1 MAIPS
6 LKSRFKKA
14 NEKSRLI
21 STDDPTP
28 DFYLSTGNK
37 LLNKI
42 ISGRYDRGWAQGRV
56 GGLSGLS
63 GAGKSFLIASA
74 IAQAQKDNYF
84 VLVIDSEN
92 ALDFDFMSAAG
103 VDCSE
108 ENENYLHVSVST
120 MGAAADVVSQITEDW
135 HKARTEK
142 RMGEMQK
149 LLIVCDSLDFLVT
162 DSMMKKWE
170 DDGELGNDQGL
181 HARKM
186 KQFLQT
192 VTSEIKF
199 LPCIV
204 ICTKQVYMD
213 QTPNANPPVKMA
225 ESVKYSLTQLLLL
238 NRIMTKDEKVKGEKF
253 VTYNGIELRAF
264 AWKTRGCK
272 PFQRCEIV
280 IPYDEGMDE
289 YEGLLQVA
297 VKAGIVENSGAWY
310 NFNGHKW
317 QGKDSWRGLDVE
329 IKEAVFQEIVKR
341 DIKDIDIAEGEDE
354 VDIELKGGGK
364 GKKDKA
370 KTAADAADVIKRRK
384 AAKAAAEEDV
394 EATEEEEA
402 GE

>member
-1 MAIPS
+1 MATPS
-6 LKSRFKKA
+6 LKARFKKA
-14 NEKSRLI
+14 NEKSRTI

-42 ISGRYDRGWAQGRV
+42 ISGRYDRGWAQGRI

-63 GAGKSFLIASA
+63 GAGKSFLIAAA
-74 IAQAQKDNYF
+74 IAQAQKQNYF

-92 ALDFDFMSAAG
+92 ALDFDFMTAAG

-120 MGAAADVVSQITEDW
+120 LGAAVDVISQITEDW

-142 RMGEMQK
+142 RLGEMQK
-149 LLIVCDSLDFLVT
+149 LLIVCDSLDFLFT

-170 DDGELGNDQGL
+170 EDGEMGNDQGL

-186 KQFLQT
+186 KQMLQT
-192 VTSEIKF
+192 MVADIKF
-199 LPCIV
+199 LPCV
-204 ICTKQVYMD
+204 AICTKQVYMD
-213 QTPNANPPVKMA
+213 QTPNASPPVKMSEA
-225 ESVKYSLTQLLLL
+225 AKFALTQLLLL
-238 NRIMTKDEKVKGEKF
+238 SRIMTKDEAVKGQKF

-280 IPYDEGMDE
+280 IPYDDGMDE

-297 VKAGIVENSGAWY
+297 VKAGIVDNAGAW
-310 NFNGHKW
+310 FSFGDHKW
-317 QGKDSWRGLDVE
+317 QGKEAWRGLDVAV
-329 IKEAVFQEIVKR
+329 KEAVFQEIVKL
-341 DIKDIDIAEGEDE
+341 DLKDINIAEGDDE
-354 VDIELKGGGK
+354 VDVELKAP
-364 GKKDKA
+364 KKATK
-370 KTAADAADVIKRRK
+370 KTANAVSKLKERIAAG
-384 AAKAAAEEDV
+384 AEAV
-394 EATEEEEA
+394 EE
-402 GE
+402 

>member
-6 LKSRFKKA
+6 LKARFKKA

-21 STDDPTP
+21 STEDPSP

-63 GAGKSFLIASA
+63 GAGKSFLIAAA
-74 IAQAQKDNYF
+74 IREAQKQDYT
-84 VLVIDSEN
+84 VVVIDSEN
-92 ALDFDFMSAAG
+92 ALDFDFMTAAG
-103 VDCSE
+103 VDCRE
-108 ENENYLHVSVST
+108 ENEDYIHISVST
-120 MGAAADVVSQITEDW
+120 MGAAADAISQITEDW

-142 RMGEMQK
+142 RLHEMK
-149 LLIVCDSLDFLVT
+149 RLLIVCDSLDFLVT

-170 DDGELGNDQGL
+170 DEGELGNDQGL

-186 KQFLQT
+186 KQLLQT
-192 VTSEIKF
+192 MVAEIKF
-199 LPCIV
+199 LPCV
-204 ICTKQVYMD
+204 AICTKQVYVD
-213 QTPNANPPVKMA
+213 QTPNASPPVKMSEA
-225 ESVKYSLTQLLLL
+225 AKFALTQLLLL

-280 IPYDEGMDE
+280 IPYDDGMDE

-310 NFNGHKW
+310 SYNDTKW
-317 QGKDSWRGLDVE
+317 QGKDAWRGLDVE
-329 IKEAVFQEIVKR
+329 VKEAIFQAIVKS
-341 DIKDIDIAEGEDE
+341 DIKDINIAEGEDE
-354 VDIELKGGGK
+354 LDVELKGKGK
-364 GKKDKA
+364 GKDKA
-370 KTAADAADVIKRRK
+370 KTAGDAAEAIKLRK
-384 AAKAAAEEDV
+384 AAKLAAEAEET
-394 EATEEEEA
+394 EATEDA

>member
-1 MAIPS
+1 MAAS
-6 LKSRFKKA
+6 LKDRFKKA
-14 NEKSRLI
+14 NAKSRII
-21 STDDPTP
+21 STEDPSP

-42 ISGRYDRGWAQGRV
+42 ISGRYDRGWAQGRI

-74 IAQAQKDNYF
+74 IRQAQKENYF

-92 ALDFDFMSAAG
+92 ALDSDFLTAAG

-108 ENENYLHVSVST
+108 DNDNYLHVSVST
-120 MGAAADVVSQITEDW
+120 LGAAADTISQITEDW
-135 HKARTEK
+135 HEARTSGK
-142 RMGEMQK
+142 TAEMQK
-149 LLIVCDSLDFLVT
+149 LLIIVDSLDFLFT

-170 DDGELGNDQGL
+170 DEGEMGNDQGL

-186 KQFLQT
+186 KQLLQT
-192 VTSEIKF
+192 MVADIKF
-199 LPCIV
+199 LPAIA
-204 ICTKQVYMD
+204 ICTKQVYVD
-213 QTPNANPPVKMA
+213 QTPNAQPPVKMSEA
-225 ESVKYSLTQLLLL
+225 AKFALTQLLLL

-280 IPYDEGMDE
+280 IPYDDGMDE

-297 VKAGIVENSGAWY
+297 VKAGIVEASGAWFS
-310 NFNGHKW
+310 FNGHKW
-317 QGKDSWRGLDVE
+317 QGKDAWRGLDVN
-329 IKEAVFQEIVKR
+329 IKEAVFQEIVKH
-341 DIKDIDIAEGEDE
+341 DIKDINIAEGEDE
-354 VDIELKGGGK
+354 LDVELKGGGK
-364 GKKDKA
+364 KKKDKV
-370 KTAADAADVIKRRK
+370 TTISDAADAIKKRK
-384 AAKAAAEEDV
+384 AAKAEEVFEDD
-394 EATEEEEA
+394 ASDADEA

>member
-1 MAIPS
+1 MAVS
-6 LKSRFKKA
+6 LKEKFKKNNA
-14 NEKSRLI
+14 KSRTI

-42 ISGRYDRGWAQGRV
+42 ISGRYDRGWAQGRI

-74 IAQAQKDNYF
+74 IAQAQKENYF

-92 ALDFDFMSAAG
+92 ALDTDFLTAAG

-108 ENENYLHVSVST
+108 DNDNYLHVSVST
-120 MGAAADVVSQITEDW
+120 LGAAADAISQITEDW
-135 HKARTEK
+135 HEARSAGK
-142 RMGEMQK
+142 SDEMQK
-149 LLIVCDSLDFLVT
+149 LLIIVDSLDFLFT

-170 DDGELGNDQGL
+170 DDGEMGNDQGL

-186 KQFLQT
+186 KQLLQT
-192 VTSEIKF
+192 MVADIKF
-199 LPCIV
+199 LPAIA
-204 ICTKQVYMD
+204 ICTKQVYVD
-213 QTPNANPPVKMA
+213 QTPNANPPVKMSEA
-225 ESVKYSLTQLLLL
+225 AKFALTQLLLL

-297 VKAGIVENSGAWY
+297 VKAGIVEASGAWF
-310 NFNGHKW
+310 NFNGQKW
-317 QGKDSWRGLDVE
+317 QGKDAWRGLDVS
-329 IKEAVFQEIVKR
+329 IKEAIFQEIVKQ
-341 DIKDIDIAEGEDE
+341 DIKDINIAEGEDE
-354 VDIELKGGGK
+354 LDVELKGG
-364 GKKDKA
+364 KKSK
-370 KTAADAADVIKRRK
+370 KSTVADAADAIKKRK
-384 AAKAAAEEDV
+384 AAKAAEDAEAVEDG
-394 EATEEEEA
+394 EA